1 MEDELG
7 DSEKIILPKAKWWL
21 VASLPIHL
29 KQNLTISFFLV
40 LSTQSF
46 KNGKNGAGNIT
57 ILSKSI
63 LDTKSRDL
71 SVSLQTHMVKG
82 KTDPS

>member
-1 MEDELG
+1 MVSSFFTYSLET
-7 DSEKIILPKAKWWL
+7 KILQY
-21 VASLPIHL
+21 H
-29 KQNLTISFFLV
+29 FFLV

-63 LDTKSRDL
+63 LDTKSHDL